1 MSKKNW
7 KISILLILLT
17 YYTSPLSGQSPSHHI
32 NLDSLFLQA
41 RDLAFEQNRVGA
53 RALCRQILEI
63 NPDYHDA
70 SILYARTLAWE
81 HQYSNAAT
89 VLQEVIRK
97 DPFHEDAL
105 LALTDVMEWSGNFS
119 EAIRYLDRILVRQPT
134 NIELLYRKASI
145 LHLQEENLMASVILS
160 QLLDIDPTHAEA
172 RSLLTAVQIGWM
184 QNHFSINYRG
194 DYFDLSSP
202 WHLVFAEFGRR
213 TSALGLI
220 NFRLN
225 IAERFG
231 NQGFQFE
238 IDAYPILAQ
247 GTYLYLNAGY
257 SPHQEVFPE
266 LRAGIELFQILP
278 RLWEIS
284 AGARLLNFP
293 GNNLLVLTGSIN
305 KYFQKY
311 LITFRP
317 FFIIPSVGE
326 HAQSYFLTLRRYFT
340 SLDHHLTLTAGTGFA
355 ADTDALY
362 GAEMYNLES
371 NLVMLNYQQ
380 KISAQFLFRVGGG
393 FQYYPDGVWGNKY
406 TFEAG
411 VVYRF

>member
-1 MSKKNW
+1 MSKQYR
-7 KISILLILLT
+7 KIWLVIILLI
-17 YYTSPLSGQSPSHHI
+17 YYTAPISAQSPTYNI

-41 RDLAFEQNRVGA
+41 RELAFEQNRVAA

-81 HQYSNAAT
+81 YQYTNAAI
-89 VLQEVIRK
+89 VLQSVIGK
-97 DPFHEDAL
+97 DPVHEDAL
-105 LALTDVMEWSGNFS
+105 LALTDVMVWSGNFS
-119 EAIRYLDRILVRQPT
+119 EAIRYLDRVLVRQPT
-134 NIELLYRKASI
+134 NTGLLYRKASI
-145 LHLQEENLMASVILS
+145 LNLQEEGLMASVVLA
-160 QLLDIDPTHAEA
+160 QLLELDPTHAEA
-172 RSLLTAVQIGWM
+172 RRLLTAVQTGWM

-194 DYFDLSSP
+194 DYFDQSSP
-202 WHLVFAEFGRR
+202 WHLVFAEYGRR

-225 IAERFG
+225 MAERFD
-231 NQGFQFE
+231 NQGLQFE
-238 IDAYPILAQ
+238 IDAHPILSQ

-266 LRAGIELFQILP
+266 IRAGLELFQKLP
-278 RLWEIS
+278 RHWEIS
-284 AGARLLNFP
+284 AGARFMSFP
-293 GNNLLVLTGSIN
+293 GNDLLILTGSIN
-305 KYFQKY
+305 KYFHKY

-317 FFIIPSVGE
+317 FYTIPTVGE

-340 SLDHHLTLTAGTGFA
+340 SPDHHLTLTAGTGFA
-355 ADTDALY
+355 ADADALF

-380 KISAQFLFRVGGG
+380 KISAQFLVRVGGG